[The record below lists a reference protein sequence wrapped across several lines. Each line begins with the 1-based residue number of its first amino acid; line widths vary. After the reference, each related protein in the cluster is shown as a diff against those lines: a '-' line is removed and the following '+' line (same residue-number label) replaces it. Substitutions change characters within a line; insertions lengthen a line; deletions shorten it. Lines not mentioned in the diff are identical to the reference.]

1 MIDLPYEIPSR
12 DDHWK
17 SDHAAPKR
25 ILALD
30 GGGLRGILTLG
41 YLARLEA
48 LLKSRHG
55 GWEAFRL
62 SHYFDLIAG
71 TSTGAI
77 IAAGLAKDMTVSEV
91 TQHYMALGTKL
102 FQKSLLRQGFIRAKY
117 DAAKVSQALKQ
128 IFGPNVTMG
137 DPSISTG
144 LLVVTKRLDT
154 GSPWPISNNPSGRYF
169 SRSKGGIIP
178 NKNYP
183 LWRVVRASTAAPT
196 YFDPES
202 LVIAQHTG
210 RRTVKGKFVDGGT
223 SPFNNPALQA
233 LMYST
238 MTGYGVNWPVGPEE
252 LLVVSVGTGSADPS
266 RDGSKVTALEGVQ
279 SFLSLMDDCAN
290 LMEILLQWVSN
301 SPTAR
306 EFDREMGSLNKDL
319 LSGSELL
326 QYLRYNVTFDEN
338 SLNTWLGL
346 QISPAK
352 LKSLSAMDAPENMK
366 LLHAI
371 GQAAAKKQMKPSHFT
386 KAFDLA

>member
-1 MIDLPYEIPSR
+1 MTDLPYKIPSR
-12 DDHWK
+12 NDHWK
-17 SDHAAPKR
+17 TSRGNPKR

-41 YLARLEA
+41 YLARLEE

-55 GWEAFRL
+55 NSDAFRL

-77 IAAGLAKDMTVSEV
+77 IAAGLAKEMTISEI
-91 TQHYMALGTKL
+91 TQHYMALGAEV
-102 FQKSLLRQGFIRAKY
+102 FEKSLLRKGFIRAKY
-117 DAAKVSQALKQ
+117 DAAKVSQSLKQ
-128 IFGPNVTMG
+128 ILGPNVTMG

-144 LLVVTKRLDT
+144 LMVVTKRLDT

-169 SRSKGGIIP
+169 SRSKDGIIP
-178 NKNYP
+178 NKDYL

-196 YFDPES
+196 FFDPES
-202 LVIAQHTG
+202 LVIAKQTG
-210 RRTVKGKFVDGGT
+210 RETVKGKFVDGGT
-223 SPFNNPALQA
+223 SPFNNPTLQA
-233 LMYST
+233 LMYTT
-238 MTGYGVNWPVGPEE
+238 MSGYRVNWPFGVDK

-266 RDGSKVTALEGVQ
+266 RDGSKVSALEGVQ

-290 LMEILLQWVSN
+290 LMEIMLHWVSR

-306 EFDREMGSLNKDL
+306 EFDREMGSLNNDL

-326 QYLRYNVTFDEN
+326 SYLRYNVTFDK
-338 SLNTWLGL
+338 STLSDGLGL
-346 QISPAK
+346 NISPAK

-366 LLHAI
+366 LLHEI
-371 GQAAAKKQMKPSHFT
+371 GQAAAQRQMKPSHFT
-386 KAFDLA
+386 KTFDLA